1 MAMEWTAKLAV
12 GVESIDMQH
21 RELFERINKLM
32 TAMQSK
38 QGEAEVRR
46 LVAFLGD
53 YVVSHFTGEERLMQQ
68 QAYPDFPA
76 HKRIH
81 DEFMR
86 DLARLKG
93 DLEKQGPSAAVIVQL
108 NRRVGDW
115 LIDHIGRTDRALGA
129 FLTKK
134 NARPGAVT

>member
-1 MAMEWTAKLAV
+1 MAMEWTPKLAV

-21 RELFERINKLM
+21 RELFARVNRLVA
-32 TAMQSK
+32 AMQSK
-38 QGEAEVRR
+38 EGEAEVQR

-53 YVVSHFTGEERLMQQ
+53 YVVSHFAGEERLMQQ
-68 QAYPDFPA
+68 EAYPDFPA
-76 HKRIH
+76 HKAIH
-81 DEFMR
+81 DAFMK

-93 DLEKQGPSAAVIVQL
+93 ELAKQGPSAAVIIQL

-134 NARPGAVT
+134 HAQPGARP